1 MAYEGGSFSSC
12 AAGPGSTILTTP
24 ARPCGTATTR
34 TTSLPLWAS
43 GPAVSLPQHPST
55 SEPLEGIPTGAH
67 EGSRPAPVIGDNRR
81 SGLPRTHDRT
91 IRTAPAHC
99 PTAPDLGD
107 TVGFCCAHTHH
118 TTPAPWA
125 ARNSRARR
133 RVALAPPSPPTSQRG
148 TSQALAA
155 AARDRLTSGRPCPP
169 VGIQKSWPGLP
180 GSARRMVVEP
190 DL

>member
-1 MAYEGGSFSSC
+1 MRNSNH
-12 AAGPGSTILTTP
+12 PDNLNTTLPQYQRWRP
-24 ARPCGTATTR
+24 ARLFL
-34 TTSLPLWAS
+34 S
-43 GPAVSLPQHPST
+43 PQHPSP
-55 SEPLEGIPTGAH
+55 SEPLEGIPSGSQ
-67 EGSRPAPVIGDNRR
+67 EGSPTRGSKPAPVIGDNRR
-81 SGLPRTHDRT
+81 SGLPLTHDRT

>member
-99 PTAPDLGD
+99 PTAPDLGCL
-107 TVGFCCAHTHH
+107 VGFSCPLTPPPTA
-118 TTPAPWA
+118 PAPWA
-125 ARNSRARR
+125 A
-133 RVALAPPSPPTSQRG
+133 
-148 TSQALAA
+148 ALAA
-155 AARDRLTSGRPCPP
+155 QSTETVITHAACCRCRHHCHRPPRKALGLCGVT
-169 VGIQKSWPGLP
+169 VGSI
-180 GSARRMVVEP
+180 ARP
-190 DL
+190 WGP